1 MIRGKGAL
9 SLNSIA
15 DVWKNVLDR
24 LRSQLSETT
33 INTWFDEVEVVT
45 MEDSA
50 FVLHCSN
57 SFKKSTIEARFMSHI
72 KAALKDIFSSD
83 LEVKILDDQQLSAY
97 HGVAPDRPGS
107 LLESDAFTFG
117 TYVVGPQNKM
127 AYAAARAVAE
137 KPAEHYNPL
146 FIYGDSGL
154 GKTHLLYAIAHQ
166 VRQRQPEAR
175 IVYIKG
181 DDFTNELIA
190 SIREGKNAEFRE
202 KYRQSTLLLVD
213 DIQFIA
219 GKKQTQEEFFH
230 TFNTLYES
238 GRQIVLTSDRPP
250 REMTQLEDRLQTR
263 FEWGLMVDVAPP
275 DFETRLA
282 IIKNKAAL
290 LGVQLPDDISS
301 FIAEN
306 LTANVR
312 QIEGALNKLLAYRD
326 LLGNQV
332 DGEAVS
338 RAVKDMLK
346 KYNEFVPSPSLIIEY
361 ICRYYDVDEEQVRGQ
376 GRKRATTSARS
387 SATGTTPRCCT
398 PWTRWKRK
406 CAPTRPT
413 PKRSRKSP
421 PTSTT
426 RSNPLST
433 FSVDSTGKTCGVPDP
448 GFSGGKLPPF
458 LPTRV
463 WRKNPLISGP
473 PALFH
478 MNFPYDDC
486 Y

>member
-1 MIRGKGAL
+1 MKSL
-9 SLNSIA
+9 SDLWDSILA
-15 DVWKNVLDR
+15 R
-24 LRSQLSETT
+24 LSGELSDTT
-33 INTWFDEVEVVT
+33 IKTWFDEISVVT

-50 FVLHCSN
+50 LVLHCSN
-57 SFKKSTIEARFMSHI
+57 AFKKNTVEARFLPQI
-72 KAALKDIFSSD
+72 KAALKDIFSTD
-83 LEVKILDDQQLSAY
+83 MEVKILNDEQLAAY
-97 HGVAPDRPGS
+97 HGVAPDQPGD
-107 LLESDAFTFG
+107 LFDSDAFTFE
-117 TYVVGPQNKM
+117 TYVVGPQNKL
-127 AYAAARAVAE
+127 AYAAAKSVAE
-137 KPAEHYNPL
+137 KPAESYNPL

-154 GKTHLLYAIAHQ
+154 GKTHLLYAIAHL
-166 VRQRQPEAR
+166 VKKRRPEAR

-181 DDFTNELIA
+181 DDFTNELVS
-190 SIREGKNAEFRE
+190 SIRENRNAEFRE
-202 KYRQSTLLLVD
+202 KYREATVLLVD

-219 GKKQTQEEFFH
+219 GKIQTQEEFFH

-376 GRKRATTSARS
+376 GRKRDLMEARQTAMYLIRRMTNLSLNDIGREFGDRDHTTVLHSLDQVEKKMRS
-387 SATGTTPRCCT
+387 DPAYAEKVKEITTNINN
-398 PWTRWKRK
+398 KK
-406 CAPTRPT
+406 
-413 PKRSRKSP
+413 
-421 PTSTT
+421 
-426 RSNPLST
+426 
-433 FSVDSTGKTCGVPDP
+433 
-448 GFSGGKLPPF
+448 
-458 LPTRV
+458 
-463 WRKNPLISGP
+463 
-473 PALFH
+473 
-478 MNFPYDDC
+478 
-486 Y
+486 

>member
-154 GKTHLLYAIAHQ
+154 GKTHLLYAIAHKIHADH
-166 VRQRQPEAR
+166 PDYR

-181 DDFTNELIA
+181 DAFTNELIQA
-190 SIREGKNAEFRE
+190 IREGRNQEFRE
-202 KYRQSTLLLVD
+202 KFRSADVFLMD
-213 DIQFIA
+213 DVQFIA
-219 GKKQTQEEFFH
+219 GKDSTMEEMFH
-230 TFNTLYES
+230 TFNTLYET
-238 GRQIVLTSDRPP
+238 RKQIVFTADRPP
-250 REMTQLEDRLQTR
+250 KEMLKLEDRLKTR
-263 FEWGLMVDVAPP
+263 FEWGLLADIQPP
-275 DFETRLA
+275 DYETRMA
-282 IIKNKAAL
+282 IIKNKAIRM
-290 LGVQLPDDISS
+290 GVELPD
-301 FIAEN
+301 FLLQLIAEN
-306 LTANVR
+306 ITANVR
-312 QIEGALNKLLAYRD
+312 QIEGTVNKIMAYQQLMGD
-326 LLGNQV
+326 SV
-332 DGEAVS
+332 DKETVV
-338 RAVKDMLK
+338 RAVKDMFK
-346 KYNEFVPSPSLIIEY
+346 EKSDIVPTADVIIDEVCKFYNIEPATL
-361 ICRYYDVDEEQVRGQ
+361 RGQ
-376 GRKRATTSARS
+376 GRAKDISLARQIAMYQIRRMTNLSLKEIGKEFDNRDHTTVLHSIERIEDLIKVDPEKAEII
-387 SATGTTPRCCT
+387 
-398 PWTRWKRK
+398 KDI
-406 CAPTRPT
+406 
-413 PKRSRKSP
+413 
-421 PTSTT
+421 TSNINI
-426 RSNPLST
+426 R
-433 FSVDSTGKTCGVPDP
+433 
-448 GFSGGKLPPF
+448 
-458 LPTRV
+458 
-463 WRKNPLISGP
+463 
-473 PALFH
+473 
-478 MNFPYDDC
+478 YE
-486 Y
+486 